1 VGGTGIG
8 IGLRYNSNKAV
19 TPVMAGLDKW
29 EEIAR
34 RVLLDPRAS
43 RSEVLSA
50 QIGISQSK
58 DNELKEKLETKKQKA
73 WKANINVINKVSR

>member
-8 IGLRYNSNKAV
+8 IGLRHNSNKAG
-19 TPVMAGLDKW
+19 TPVMAGLDEW

-50 QIGISQSK
+50 QIGIAQSK
-58 DNELKEKLETKKQKA
+58 DNELKENLETKKQKA
-73 WKANINVINKVSR
+73 WKADINVIKKLSH